1 MWKTT
6 TKNTLPQ
13 PLRLTDPSVRE
24 QLEALPASVLLI
36 GLGTGGQP
44 VRVDLG
50 NESPHILVST
60 ISGGGATTTLRT
72 LTAQL
77 LHHGAHALILDPEA
91 PPRRLLAPSSGALQ
105 PWWRCPANERRS
117 VAFGGAVGSSWSAI
131 CCSVT
136 ARRSKSIRVPGASTA
151 AKAAT
156 SSASTAGPSGSPGRP
171 RAARCGSSGAIVGD
185 RFRADLCAFAQGVP
199 RYAAGAA
206 GHAEQ

>member
-77 LHHGAHALILDPEA
+77 RHHGAHALILDPEA
-91 PPRRLLAPSSGALQ
+91 PQGGFWRLRAGRCSPGGGARQTSGGRWPSAVRWAARG
-105 PWWRCPANERRS
+105 RRS
-117 VAFGGAVGSSWSAI
+117 
-131 CCSVT
+131 
-136 ARRSKSIRVPGASTA
+136 
-151 AKAAT
+151 
-156 SSASTAGPSGSPGRP
+156 
-171 RAARCGSSGAIVGD
+171 AAR
-185 RFRADLCAFAQGVP
+185 
-199 RYAAGAA
+199 
-206 GHAEQ
+206 